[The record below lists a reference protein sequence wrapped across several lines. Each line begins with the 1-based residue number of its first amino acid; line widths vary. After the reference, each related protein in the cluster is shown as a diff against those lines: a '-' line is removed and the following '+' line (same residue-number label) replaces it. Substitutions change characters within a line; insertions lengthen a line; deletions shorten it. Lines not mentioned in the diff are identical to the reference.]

1 MPSSNRVDA
10 ATQDLL
16 TGRQVRRRRSIAMRL
31 KEFQFLVKEMWD
43 RLEERG
49 VKVKRILPED
59 SVEENTSEK
68 KNTSEDKQVTIGAIF
83 MPPRINRREKWLK
96 EKRLRD
102 EEIKKKRHGYKN
114 KKAEEDNNDSE

>member
-1 MPSSNRVDA
+1 MPSSNRVDV

-31 KEFQFLVKEMWD
+31 KEFQKKLDEMWD

-59 SVEENTSEK
+59 SVEENTPVEE
-68 KNTSEDKQVTIGAIF
+68 NTSEDKQVTIGAIF

-96 EKRLRD
+96 EKRLKD
-102 EEIKKKRHGYKN
+102 EE
-114 KKAEEDNNDSE
+114 NNNE

>member
-1 MPSSNRVDA
+1 
-10 ATQDLL
+10 
-16 TGRQVRRRRSIAMRL
+16 MRL
-31 KEFQFLVKEMWD
+31 KEFQLLAKEMWD

-49 VKVKRILPED
+49 VKIVKKLPED

-96 EKRLRD
+96 EKRLKD
-102 EEIKKKRHGYKN
+102 EEN
-114 KKAEEDNNDSE
+114 NNDSE

>member
-1 MPSSNRVDA
+1 
-10 ATQDLL
+10 
-16 TGRQVRRRRSIAMRL
+16 MRL
-31 KEFQFLVKEMWD
+31 KEFQFLLNEMWD

-49 VKVKRILPED
+49 VKIVKKLPET

-68 KNTSEDKQVTIGAIF
+68 KNTSKDKQVTIGAIF

-102 EEIKKKRHGYKN
+102 EEIEKKRQAYKN
-114 KKAEEDNNDSE
+114 KKAEENNNDSE

>member
-1 MPSSNRVDA
+1 
-10 ATQDLL
+10 
-16 TGRQVRRRRSIAMRL
+16 MRL
-31 KEFQFLVKEMWD
+31 KEFQLLAKEMWD
-43 RLEERG
+43 RLEEGG
-49 VKVKRILPED
+49 VKIMKELPED

-68 KNTSEDKQVTIGAIF
+68 KNTSKDKQVTIGAIF

-102 EEIKKKRHGYKN
+102 EEIEKKRQAYKN

>member
-1 MPSSNRVDA
+1 
-10 ATQDLL
+10 
-16 TGRQVRRRRSIAMRL
+16 MRL
-31 KEFQFLVKEMWD
+31 KEFQKKLDEMWD

-49 VKVKRILPED
+49 VKIVKKLPED

-102 EEIKKKRHGYKN
+102 EEIKKKRQAYKN
-114 KKAEEDNNDSE
+114 KKAEENNNDSD

>member
-1 MPSSNRVDA
+1 
-10 ATQDLL
+10 
-16 TGRQVRRRRSIAMRL
+16 MRL
-31 KEFQFLVKEMWD
+31 KEFQLLAKEMWD

-49 VKVKRILPED
+49 VKIVKMLPED

-102 EEIKKKRHGYKN
+102 EEIKKKRQAYKN
-114 KKAEEDNNDSE
+114 KKAEEDNNDSQ

>member
-1 MPSSNRVDA
+1 
-10 ATQDLL
+10 
-16 TGRQVRRRRSIAMRL
+16 MRL

-43 RLEERG
+43 RLEKRG

-102 EEIKKKRHGYKN
+102 EEIKKKRQAYKN